1 MDSLYDWNKFKC
13 GLIYIIED
21 RQVPPPPPLPVRARQ
36 VPVPPPPPPPLPVRV
51 RQVPVPL
58 PPPLP
63 VRARQ
68 VPENPPPP
76 PPPLPVRVRQVPVPL
91 PPPVRARQVPVP
103 LKKIQLDVKVV
114 DFIAQVSVIQE
125 YVNQESNP
133 IEVYYSYPVEESAAI
148 VGFEAVI
155 DGHEI
160 VAEVKEK
167 EKAKEDYDQAMRVSK
182 IVITFLLACQELSFH
197 SWEIMWSNHESGKT
211 TGCLNTDLSKV
222 LASFEHLASND
233 TLANRLILTSTKVH
247 LCF

>member
-36 VPVPPPPPPPLPVRV
+36 VPV
-51 RQVPVPL
+51 
-58 PPPLP
+58 
-63 VRARQ
+63 
-68 VPENPPPP
+68 PPPP

-182 IVITFLLACQELSFH
+182 IVIIFLLACQELSFH

>member
-21 RQVPPPPPLPVRARQ
+21 RQVPPPPPPPLPVRARQ
-36 VPVPPPPPPPLPVRV
+36 LPPPPPLPVRAH
-51 RQVPVPL
+51 QVPVP
-58 PPPLP
+58 PPP
-63 VRARQ
+63 
-68 VPENPPPP
+68 PPPP

-167 EKAKEDYDQAMRVSK
+167 EKAKEDYDQAMRVS
-182 IVITFLLACQELSFH
+182 I
-197 SWEIMWSNHESGKT
+197 
-211 TGCLNTDLSKV
+211 
-222 LASFEHLASND
+222 
-233 TLANRLILTSTKVH
+233 
-247 LCF
+247 